1 MKHTLASI
9 LAGAAIAIAIVA
21 CGAAPKQSMTA
32 APGQARPDVAPVP
45 GRNPTIEKAEAAI
58 EAAMQKLEL
67 EHVRD
72 AVPACAQPPCG
83 ADGMHVKPSTDPKC
97 VHGTSQTCT
106 DTCTLADSICE
117 NAETICKIAKE
128 LGNDAWAN
136 GKCAGA
142 ETSCEKARGKCC
154 GCS

>member
-1 MKHTLASI
+1 M
-9 LAGAAIAIAIVA
+9 
-21 CGAAPKQSMTA
+21 
-32 APGQARPDVAPVP
+32 
-45 GRNPTIEKAEAAI
+45 EA
-58 EAAMQKLEL
+58 M
-67 EHVRD
+67 
-72 AVPACAQPPCG
+72 G
-83 ADGMHVKPSTDPKC
+83 VKPSTDPKC
-97 VHGTSQTCT
+97 VHASNQACN

-128 LGNDAWAN
+128 LVGDTRAA